1 MAVDKDMVVTDE
13 IVDELLEDWLE
24 RDGKAFTHIRKEG
37 KLDWESTL
45 EEGSAYSSYYL
56 ECADEAELIKR
67 AYPLARD
74 MITSMDIPYKVKV
87 VIHNGE
93 DSFTDFQKVQVSTIM
108 LTDKALTVGERLDV
122 FLGTTVHEG
131 CHLLYTNKERLTSI
145 GNRIISRLFNILEDE
160 RIEKLCGDLKPG
172 FARFLN
178 EANITGLTVTTWIM
192 SLPKKKNRNL
202 MILRFFSILYW
213 RLSDTLNT

>member
-67 AYPLARD
+67 AYPL
-74 MITSMDIPYKVKV
+74 
-87 VIHNGE
+87 
-93 DSFTDFQKVQVSTIM
+93 
-108 LTDKALTVGERLDV
+108 
-122 FLGTTVHEG
+122 
-131 CHLLYTNKERLTSI
+131 
-145 GNRIISRLFNILEDE
+145 
-160 RIEKLCGDLKPG
+160 
-172 FARFLN
+172 
-178 EANITGLTVTTWIM
+178 
-192 SLPKKKNRNL
+192 
-202 MILRFFSILYW
+202 
-213 RLSDTLNT
+213 